1 MGQVDR
7 QGPASEFNGDVSDL
21 VHRAETQLRK
31 LQPETASS
39 GRFEG
44 GSSLSSLIQRISGTS
59 VSEIEKLIAELNTL
73 RDYLLNE
80 GQRVQR
86 EITEYAHMSRAAI
99 ESTKVIAESLVK
111 WKTGSNRG
119 SRD

>member
-1 MGQVDR
+1 MAQVDR
-7 QGPASEFNGDVSDL
+7 QGRASEFNGDVGAL
-21 VHRAETQLRK
+21 VHRAEAQLRK
-31 LQPETASS
+31 LHPETASN
-39 GRFEG
+39 RFEE

-59 VSEIEKLIAELNTL
+59 VSEIEKLLTELNTL

-86 EITEYAHMSRAAI
+86 EITEYAHMSQAAI
-99 ESTKVIAESLVK
+99 ESTKIITDSLAK
-111 WKTGSNRG
+111 WKTGPTRG